1 MLKKLIMTKQGGI
14 HSKLICG
21 KRYLRSR
28 VTVVVAPYLMPST
41 MVQNHPLVESKST
54 SLYLEEYEE

>member
-41 MVQNHPLVESKST
+41 MVQNPPLVESKK
-54 SLYLEEYEE
+54 Y